1 MRNDELKL
9 RVLTEMSSANGDL
22 LDKDEIRAKLETA
35 RFEELMYWEKK
46 KRILLRMMLYV
57 LVGILLAL
65 TLGPAVPYLA
75 SQLARTHTGVAR
87 QPTFDLTPFEFPPRR
102 HQS

>member
-9 RVLTEMSSANGDL
+9 HVLTEMSNANSNP
-22 LDKDEIRAKLETA
+22 LDKGEIRAKLETA

-46 KRILLRMMLYV
+46 KRALIRMKLYV
-57 LVGILLAL
+57 LIGILLAL
-65 TLGPAVPYLA
+65 TLQPVLPYLA
-75 SQLARTHTGVAR
+75 RLAQSHPSIER
-87 QPTFDLTPFEFPPRR
+87 QPMFDLTPFELPPKR